1 MLKQPQY
8 RRYTARPQPLQKWEG
23 VQLYSLARRCS
34 IRAFRQGWAD
44 ILVPEGTKMSALTV
58 QVLRLSL
65 SLGSVTA
72 PTRIPPFCAYGA
84 GKLDCECIHARL
96 SLS

>member
-1 MLKQPQY
+1 MKRWGCGGVKQRHLWTSRGPASELLFASTAARH
-8 RRYTARPQPLQKWEG
+8 RRRSNHST
-23 VQLYSLARRCS
+23 S
-34 IRAFRQGWAD
+34 

>member
-1 MLKQPQY
+1 
-8 RRYTARPQPLQKWEG
+8 
-23 VQLYSLARRCS
+23 
-34 IRAFRQGWAD
+34 
-44 ILVPEGTKMSALTV
+44 MSALTV

-72 PTRIPPFCAYGA
+72 PTRIPPFCADGA